1 MHTPYV
7 PQQITVI
14 RAQIYQGIPV
24 EAVFASISRKK
35 LTVLRVVYQM
45 LLHAFDC
52 EEVFSSFF
60 HYTRGENDSGKNSWD
75 CHKPKHD
82 I

>member
-24 EAVFASISRKK
+24 EAVFASISCRKP
-35 LTVLRVVYQM
+35 TGLRVVYQM
-45 LLHAFDC
+45 LLHTFKSYKI
-52 EEVFSSFF
+52 FPGFF
-60 HYTRGENDSGKNSWD
+60 HDSRRKD
-75 CHKPKHD
+75 
-82 I
+82 